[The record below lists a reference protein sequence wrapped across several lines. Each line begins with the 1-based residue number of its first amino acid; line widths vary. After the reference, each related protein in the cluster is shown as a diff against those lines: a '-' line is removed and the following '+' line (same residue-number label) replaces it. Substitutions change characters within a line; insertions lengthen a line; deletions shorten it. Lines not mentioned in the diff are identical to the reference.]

1 MVSVSHMTWKWEF
14 KIRREWI
21 DKKVIEAEK
30 TAIQNVATTLTHNRV
45 WSLELSNKNG
55 VQCLNE
61 RGIYFSKGIRNGKSN
76 STITESAAS

>member
-1 MVSVSHMTWKWEF
+1 MTWKWEF

-61 RGIYFSKGIRNGKSN
+61 
-76 STITESAAS
+76 